1 MEERLSKCHRTA
13 LDPAD
18 FVGKVID
25 HRFKEPDGSLSWY
38 RGIIEKQIGGR
49 NSWTFEIEYD
59 WLDVTIPTKCDFNL

>member
-1 MEERLSKCHRTA
+1 MVSTWKRGYQNVRTA

-38 RGIIEKQIGGR
+38 RGIIEKQIGRR

-59 WLDVTIPTKCDFNL
+59 CGDKEYNRSRL

>member
-1 MEERLSKCHRTA
+1 MEERLSKRHRTA

-49 NSWTFEIEYD
+49 NIAGLLKSSMTVETKKN
-59 WLDVTIPTKCDFNL
+59 TI